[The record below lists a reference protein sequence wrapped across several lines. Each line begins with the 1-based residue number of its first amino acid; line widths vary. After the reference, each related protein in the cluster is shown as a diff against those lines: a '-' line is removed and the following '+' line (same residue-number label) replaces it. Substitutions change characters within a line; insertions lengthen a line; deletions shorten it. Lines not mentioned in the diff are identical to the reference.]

1 VYLCIQRSDEEAEAL
16 DLCGGASK
24 DKGNANNKVV
34 HLASKD
40 GRSSIKKFISSIIS
54 GVRTISPS
62 VLRKK
67 ALPSV
72 LRGLPRGSRD
82 TSPSAG
88 SSGGR
93 GEANTEIQ
101 RGRASVS
108 PLSAPN
114 SPGMSAKDKAL
125 LNRAS
130 RSRSENPVERVVE
143 EQLLPDEEMPRFL
156 NAAQAVHRNQDAHVM
171 RVPGN
176 WQGTS
181 ANLLGGCRQAAENNR
196 PPRVPYPRE
205 CAAHMHMYI

>member
-1 VYLCIQRSDEEAEAL
+1 MCV
-16 DLCGGASK
+16 GASK
-24 DKGNANNKVV
+24 DKGDANNKVV

-62 VLRKK
+62 
-67 ALPSV
+67 A
-72 LRGLPRGSRD
+72 LRGSPRGSRD